1 MIKAMNKV
9 SRAKVLNLLSNQRHK
24 ETYEAIKGYKD
35 IPYYDD
41 ANAPAIWHNEYST
54 KESLR
59 INKQG
64 LHELKTCFKLYPIP
78 LKNGFQVKN
87 LHVKYLERDMLFPW
101 YLDNKKLVLFSQ
113 RDAME
118 LKLQDGDLDAWA
130 RSRWVNESYQ
140 EPPALPD
147 ENQ

>member
-54 KESLR
+54 KES
-59 INKQG
+59 
-64 LHELKTCFKLYPIP
+64 
-78 LKNGFQVKN
+78 
-87 LHVKYLERDMLFPW
+87 
-101 YLDNKKLVLFSQ
+101 
-113 RDAME
+113 
-118 LKLQDGDLDAWA
+118 
-130 RSRWVNESYQ
+130 
-140 EPPALPD
+140 
-147 ENQ
+147 